1 VDRQTATLARQTAP
15 LMDDWL
21 ARVRR
26 DLDAYIKAG
35 RTAADFAAHLLTL
48 YPDLPGDDMTAIMG
62 EALAAAELA
71 GHYELAQE
79 TDA

>member
-1 VDRQTATLARQTAP
+1 MDRQAATLVRQTAP

-35 RTAADFAAHLLTL
+35 RSAADFAAHLLTL
-48 YPDLPGDDMTAIMG
+48 YPDLPGDDLTAIMG